1 MKSPMSDHAMCPTFG
16 SPHAFFGRTGGVST
30 GLYAG
35 LNCGPGSD
43 DDPAAVSENRRI
55 AATYL
60 SGTPDTPVLSCYQV
74 HGNTVEFATADWQT
88 DRPKADAMVTR
99 TPGLIL
105 GILTADCTPVLF
117 EDAEAGV
124 IGAAH
129 AGWKGALGGVTDS
142 TIHLMETHGAR
153 RSRIR
158 AAVGPTIHQQSYE
171 VDAGFRDRFLDAAPA
186 FDAFFIAGK
195 DADHFQFDLPGF
207 VIMRLERAGIES
219 VWHADTDTY
228 TSEDHFS
235 YRRTTH
241 RNEAD
246 YGRQLSAIILKP

>member
-1 MKSPMSDHAMCPTFG
+1 MKSPMSDHATCPAFG
-16 SPHAFFGRTGGVST
+16 SRHAFFSRTGGVST

-43 DDPAAVSENRRI
+43 DDPAAVSKNRRI
-55 AATYL
+55 AAAHL
-60 SGTPDTPVLSCYQV
+60 SGDAATPVLSCYQV
-74 HGNTVEFATADWQT
+74 HGNTAEFATVDWGNN
-88 DRPKADAMVTR
+88 RPKADAMVTT

-117 EDAEAGV
+117 EDATAGV
-124 IGAAH
+124 VGAAH

-142 TIHLMETHGAR
+142 TIRLMETHGAR

-171 VDAGFRDRFLDAAPA
+171 VDAGFRDRFLDAAPD

-207 VIMRLERAGIES
+207 VIMRLESAGIES
-219 VWHADTDTY
+219 VWHAGTDTY

-246 YGRQLSAIILKP
+246 YGRQLSAIMLKP